1 MSHRSTNHKGNIA
14 EAEIATAAIRQGVD
28 VLKPLVEHGRY
39 DLIFDVGSRLLR
51 IQCKWGAYDREA
63 ELVRVRVGTS
73 RHTPRGY
80 VVGTYSVSEIDALGI
95 YCGDL
100 DETYLVPIG
109 VVAGQRQ
116 LHLRLGPARN
126 GQRAGLHFAADHRLS
141 GAIAQLG
148 ERSDGIR
155 KVVGSSPTSSTNPDS
170 PSEQC
175 VGAHKFRNHF
185 GWYMER
191 TVAGEQFVVTRRGK
205 PCVRLI
211 PANAQL
217 PIAD

>member
-1 MSHRSTNHKGNIA
+1 VFVHDTNHKGNIA
-14 EAEIATAAIRQGVD
+14 EAEIATAAVRQGVD

-39 DLIFDVGSRLLR
+39 DLIFDVGPQLLR
-51 IQCKWGAYDREA
+51 IQCKWGAYDRQA
-63 ELVRVRVGTS
+63 GLVRVRIGTS

-80 VVGTYSVSEIDALGI
+80 VLGTYSVGEIDALGI

-100 DETYLVPIG
+100 DESYLVPIE

-116 LHLRLGPARN
+116 LHLRLRPARN
-126 GQRAGLHFAADHRLS
+126 GQRAGLHFAADHLLS

-155 KVVGSSPTSSTNPDS
+155 KVVGSSPTSSTQGLAGDV
-170 PSEQC
+170 E
-175 VGAHKFRNHF
+175 VGAHEFRNRF
-185 GWYMER
+185 GWHMER
-191 TVAGEQFVVTRRGK
+191 TVAGEEFLVTRRGK
-205 PCVRLI
+205 PCVRLVS
-211 PANAQL
+211 AHAQL